1 MKPTDLRGILRYIP
15 RFREQ
20 TFVICADG
28 VVVSD
33 VNFTNL
39 LLDIAV
45 LRSLNIRVVLVHGA
59 GQQVKELASE
69 RGVTAS
75 DLDGTGITDDNTLE
89 LSMSA
94 ANRLTHE
101 ILEGLSVSDQRAA
114 SANAIIAHPRGIL
127 NGVDQQH
134 TGRVERVDV
143 SLLKTFLSE
152 GIVPV
157 IPPLGFD
164 GEGNTFRINSDEVA
178 LAVSESL
185 GAIKLIFVTSTDG
198 LRVEGQIARQI
209 LSSDLEKTLEKPGAI
224 EPCQVSKARHAAAA
238 CAKGVPRVHLINGHV
253 AEGLLAEVFSNEGIG
268 TLVYANEY
276 QQIRPARKR
285 DAPVILKL
293 TREAMAS
300 DELVPRTREAI
311 DRDIGNYFI
320 FDIDKNPVACVALRE
335 FPGESASELLHLYVS
350 PSHANQGIGRKLIQ
364 FAMDRATEN
373 KCKRLITLSTQAF
386 AYFQSKAGFDEGGLK
401 DLPPERREE
410 YEKGGRNSRIL
421 IKHLTV

>member
-20 TFVICADG
+20 IFVICADG

-75 DLDGTGITDDNTLE
+75 NLDGTGITDDNTLE

-127 NGVDQQH
+127 NGVNQQH

-185 GAIKLIFVTSTDG
+185 GAIKMIFVTSTDG

-209 LSSDLEKTLEKPGAI
+209 LSSDLEKTLEK
-224 EPCQVSKARHAAAA
+224 
-238 CAKGVPRVHLINGHV
+238 
-253 AEGLLAEVFSNEGIG
+253 
-268 TLVYANEY
+268 
-276 QQIRPARKR
+276 
-285 DAPVILKL
+285 
-293 TREAMAS
+293 TR
-300 DELVPRTREAI
+300 
-311 DRDIGNYFI
+311 
-320 FDIDKNPVACVALRE
+320 
-335 FPGESASELLHLYVS
+335 
-350 PSHANQGIGRKLIQ
+350 SH
-364 FAMDRATEN
+364 
-373 KCKRLITLSTQAF
+373 
-386 AYFQSKAGFDEGGLK
+386 
-401 DLPPERREE
+401 
-410 YEKGGRNSRIL
+410 
-421 IKHLTV
+421 